1 MYKVLK
7 ENRRHAI
14 QNSQPIIV
22 PLIFVPYKWHRWFS
36 RRSDE
41 L

>member
-22 PLIFVPYKWHRWFS
+22 PLILFPTNGIDGS
-36 RRSDE
+36 LE
-41 L
+41 GQMN